1 MLNKYVAG
9 LCYGNSFIFFYRTI
23 SVSFHVADVFQLVLH
38 FRKQHVLHFK
48 FFYFLK
54 IFLYYF
60 INFFL
65 LLLQL

>member
-48 FFYFLK
+48 FFYF
-54 IFLYYF
+54 
-60 INFFL
+60 
-65 LLLQL
+65 